1 MALTDFTFQLNSGP
15 VLNDDS
21 TSFPFVD
28 IDNVVG
34 LDSAPY
40 RETIRDHEGVDG
52 GFIDAEFERGREISL
67 EGTAY
72 GIVGSDEDYL
82 DDLKACFAPVMSPI
96 PLVFKPPGVAERVVY
111 VKPRGVRYDWQSVRR
126 TGATPIQLL
135 MYAED
140 PRIYDNSL
148 QNVLIAFGGLATTGF
163 AFSFGF
169 SLSFGVTVPPAGAN
183 VFNNGNRPTPAVMTI
198 TGPVTNPRI
207 INQSES
213 KTLEF
218 IVTLGAGE
226 TLTIDT
232 LNRTVILNGVTNA
245 RNTLQTSDWWLFR
258 PASEGSTMILFGGQ
272 AGSGTLSIDFRNA
285 WR

>member
-15 VLNDDS
+15 ILNDDAVGL
-21 TSFPFVD
+21 PFVD
-28 IDNVVG
+28 LDTIVG

-67 EGTAY
+67 EGFAY
-72 GIVGSDEDYL
+72 GIVGGDEDYL
-82 DDLKACFAPVMSPI
+82 DDLKANFAPVTSPI
-96 PLVFKPPGVAERVVY
+96 PLVFKPPGVAERVIY
-111 VKPRGVRYDWQSVRR
+111 VKPRGVRYDWESVRR
-126 TGATPIQLL
+126 TGKTPIQFLA
-135 MYAED
+135 YAED

-148 QNVLIAFGGLATTGF
+148 QNVLINFGGLATTGF

-169 SLSFGVTVPPAGAN
+169 NLSFGVTVPPAGAN
-183 VFNNGNRPTPAVMTI
+183 VFNNGNRRTPAIMTI

-218 IVTLGAGE
+218 IVTLGVGE
-226 TLTIDT
+226 TLTID
-232 LNRTVILNGVTNA
+232 LANHTVILNGVTNA
-245 RNTLQTSDWWLFR
+245 RNTLQAPDWWLFR
-258 PASEGSTMILFGGQ
+258 PTSEGHTMILFGGQ
-272 AGSGTLSIDFRNA
+272 TGSGTLSIDFRNA